1 MAITVAQMQARKETI
16 FTKLA
21 EMDDLLDASEEGT
34 SINVTAK
41 RNSYLMELKE
51 LDRQISAIS
60 MSGQSVTWLGSE
72 IEDQYIETGP

>member
-1 MAITVAQMQARKETI
+1 MALTVAQLQTRKETI

-51 LDRQISAIS
+51 IDRQITALSLS
-60 MSGQSVTWLGSE
+60 EQSVTWLGSP